1 MLFLRLLL
9 RAEPTTQLQFKE
21 NIMSTPAIAYHTP
34 QPFSF
39 ARTAKI
45 FGKET
50 KYEFLK
56 LLRNRSFSLAVI
68 GFPIMFYLLFGV
80 SNRGT
85 NSNGIH
91 MARYLLGGYA
101 CFGLIGAALF
111 GIGVGLAAERAA
123 GWLEVKR
130 ASPMPPQAY
139 LFAKCMGA
147 IVFGLIIVTALTVLA
162 VTMGGVSVTGV
173 ELVKMFG
180 LSIVGSISFASMGFL
195 LALLVPANA
204 APGIVNLIYLPMSFM
219 SGLWMP
225 IQYLPHWLQRIAPA
239 LPTYHLAQ
247 LMLGIFGYA
256 NQSSM
261 ASHWFGL
268 AGFTMVMLGTSWLI
282 FNRAQQNA

>member
-1 MLFLRLLL
+1 
-9 RAEPTTQLQFKE
+9 
-21 NIMSTPAIAYHTP
+21 MSTPAIAYHTP
-34 QPFSF
+34 QPFRF
-39 ARTAKI
+39 ARTARI

-80 SNRGT
+80 SNRGA

-111 GIGVGLAAERAA
+111 GIGVGLAGERAA

-130 ASPMPPQAY
+130 ASPMPPMAY

-147 IVFGLIIVTALTVLA
+147 VVFGLIIVTALTVLA
-162 VTMGGVSVTGV
+162 VTMGGVSVTSV

-180 LSIVGSISFASMGFL
+180 LSVVGSISFASMGFL

-225 IQYLPHWLQRIAPA
+225 IQYLPHSLQRIAPA

-247 LMLGIFGYA
+247 LMLNIFGYA

-261 ASHWFGL
+261 ARHWFGL

>member
-1 MLFLRLLL
+1 
-9 RAEPTTQLQFKE
+9 
-21 NIMSTPAIAYHTP
+21 MSTPSIAYPEP
-34 QPFSF
+34 QSFSF
-39 ARTAKI
+39 ARTVAI
-45 FGKET
+45 YRKEA

-68 GFPIMFYLLFGV
+68 AFPIMFYLLFGV
-80 SNRGT
+80 SNRGA
-85 NSNGIH
+85 NGNGIH
-91 MARYLLGGYA
+91 MARYLLAGYA

-111 GIGVGLAAERAA
+111 GIGVGLAGERSM

-130 ASPMPPQAY
+130 SSPMPPTAY

-147 IVFGLIIVTALTVLA
+147 IGFGLIIVTALAALA
-162 VTMGGVSVTGV
+162 VTMGGVSLTAG
-173 ELVKMFG
+173 ELMKMFG
-180 LSIVGSISFASMGFL
+180 ISVVGSISFASMGFL

-225 IQYLPHWLQRIAPA
+225 IQYLPQSLQRIAPA

-256 NQSSM
+256 NQSS
-261 ASHWFGL
+261 ATSHWIGL
-268 AGFTMVMLGTSWLI
+268 AGFTMVMMGTSWI
-282 FNRAQQNA
+282 VFSRAQQNA

>member
-1 MLFLRLLL
+1 
-9 RAEPTTQLQFKE
+9 
-21 NIMSTPAIAYHTP
+21 MSTPAIAYHTQ

-39 ARTAKI
+39 ARTARI

-80 SNRGT
+80 SNWGA
-85 NSNGIH
+85 NSSGIH

-111 GIGVGLAAERAA
+111 GIGVGLAGERAA

-130 ASPMPPQAY
+130 ASPMPPPAY

-147 IVFGLIIVTALTVLA
+147 IAFGLIIVTALTVLA

-204 APGIVNLIYLPMSFM
+204 APGIVNLIYLPMSFL

-225 IQYLPHWLQRIAPA
+225 IQYLPHGLQRIAVV

-247 LMLGIFGYA
+247 LMLRIFGYA
-256 NQSSM
+256 NQSSV